1 MSANDEKS
9 SFNGPVFSRKKS
21 LLSLQQYATSQG
33 VSTGVVQECA
43 KLGVVQVRKHKDKT
57 YIVDL
62 PLDIYKGINQQD
74 EQNPEPIDTLAQS
87 ERISDLMNKIFQP
100 PKHTQFLPAERQ
112 ADKFSVEPVVGI
124 PDLHLFA
131 QEENQAAAGSISRV
145 EPQLGRFRISR
156 VRKIIDAR
164 KVISAWRNVTVIV
177 TFALFISISAYRMV
191 SIDRKA
197 QQQKLQQAY
206 ANIQKLMSEYDTARQ
221 KAKIY
226 EIDMINWQSEAQS
239 NQKAI
244 AGLQVELVQ
253 TKEKLSQAK
262 KDLSDTRQ
270 YNAETLKLLNEQI
283 NDITSG
289 IKENANA
296 K

>member
-1 MSANDEKS
+1 MSASDETI

-74 EQNPEPIDTLAQS
+74 EQKTEPIDTLAQS
-87 ERISDLMNKIFQP
+87 QRISDLMNKIFQP
-100 PKHTQFLPAERQ
+100 QKHTQFLPAERQ

-131 QEENQAAAGSISRV
+131 QEENQAAAGRISRA
-145 EPQLGRFRISR
+145 EPQLGQFRISR
-156 VRKIIDAR
+156 SRKIIDAI
-164 KVISAWRNVTVIV
+164 KVISAWRILTVVVTV
-177 TFALFISISAYRMV
+177 ALFINISAYRMV

-197 QQQKLQQAY
+197 QQQKLRQAY
-206 ANIQKLMSEYDTARQ
+206 ANIQKLMGEYDTARQ

-226 EIDMINWQSEAQS
+226 EIDMINWQSEAHP
-239 NQKAI
+239 I
-244 AGLQVELVQ
+244 R
-253 TKEKLSQAK
+253 T
-262 KDLSDTRQ
+262 
-270 YNAETLKLLNEQI
+270 I
-283 NDITSG
+283 P
-289 IKENANA
+289 
-296 K
+296 